1 MHYLANAAQI
11 LIEFFFSIAVGVIV
25 LRVLLQ
31 LVRANFHNPICQ
43 FLYRIS
49 NPVLMPLRKLIPAW
63 RRLDIAGVV
72 LAWAL
77 LLVKRALIFAL
88 TLGLPTF
95 AGLAVIAL
103 ADLIGFVLMV
113 MLVLII
119 VRVIMSFV
127 GSDSRHPVVPLIY
140 QLTEPL
146 LLPIRRR
153 LSTAGGLDFSPV
165 ILMLAFALL
174 QTLLVAPLLDFGL
187 RIGMSAGVPG

>member
-1 MHYLANAAQI
+1 
-11 LIEFFFSIAVGVIV
+11 
-25 LRVLLQ
+25 
-31 LVRANFHNPICQ
+31 
-43 FLYRIS
+43 
-49 NPVLMPLRKLIPAW
+49 
-63 RRLDIAGVV
+63 
-72 LAWAL
+72 AWAL

-127 GSDSRHPVVPLIY
+127 GSDSRHPVVPLIH

>member
-88 TLGLPTF
+88 TLGLPT
-95 AGLAVIAL
+95 LPTVDNVPSMTVLRTSEAL
-103 ADLIGFVLMV
+103 APPLCIPEWSLPP
-113 MLVLII
+113 
-119 VRVIMSFV
+119 
-127 GSDSRHPVVPLIY
+127 PVPRPLY
-140 QLTEPL
+140 
-146 LLPIRRR
+146 
-153 LSTAGGLDFSPV
+153 S
-165 ILMLAFALL
+165 
-174 QTLLVAPLLDFGL
+174 
-187 RIGMSAGVPG
+187 